1 MYYERLDEDQTRE
14 LMEKY
19 SRQDRHDALFAVPAL
34 IAGAAFVFGLLLL
47 GF

>member
-1 MYYERLDEDQTRE
+1 MHYEKLDEDQTRE

-19 SRQDRHDALFAVPAL
+19 SRQDRRDALWAVPAL
-34 IAGAAFVFGLLLL
+34 IVGGVFALGLLLL

>member
-1 MYYERLDEDQTRE
+1 MHYEKLDEDQTRE

-19 SRQDRHDALFAVPAL
+19 SRQDRYDALFAVPAL
-34 IAGAAFVFGLLLL
+34 IAGVAFLLGLALL